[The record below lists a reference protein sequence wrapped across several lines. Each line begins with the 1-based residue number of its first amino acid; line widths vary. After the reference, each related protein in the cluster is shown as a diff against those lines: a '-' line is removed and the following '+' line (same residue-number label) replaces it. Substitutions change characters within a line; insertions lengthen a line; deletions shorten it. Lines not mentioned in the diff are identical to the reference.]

1 MMSMYCSAETKHT
14 EKKIYNKCIFKQRKG
29 KYLNDMWIY

>member
-14 EKKIYNKCIFKQRKG
+14 DKKKKKSIFKQRKG

>member
-14 EKKIYNKCIFKQRKG
+14 EKNKKKTNVYSNSEKENI
-29 KYLNDMWIY
+29 